1 MNPKD
6 RMETGGGSV
15 LSGLYSKPVM
25 RGRVPEMSRRYTTDI
40 DLPVAVSQP
49 QPVMRGRRPRDSG
62 GRDDDSFLRTP
73 KEDEMLR
80 AGKVPAGYSR
90 GKDGKVRPMVQ

>member
-6 RMETGGGSV
+6 RMEGGSGG
-15 LSGLYSKPVM
+15 LLAGLYTDHKGSQFDQTGL
-25 RGRVPEMSRRYTTDI
+25 RRSRR
-40 DLPVAVSQP
+40 P
-49 QPVMRGRRPRDSG
+49 QDS
-62 GRDDDSFLRTP
+62 DNFLRTP